1 MPFNIALSSSW
12 PLNIDPQQILL
23 HWLNLVILAGGLY
36 FILYK
41 PVKKF
46 IAKREEHY
54 RELDQQAGEK
64 LAQAEQ
70 FKEQYSEK
78 LAAADEEIHQ
88 ARVKAQQSTERSTQ
102 EQLDQ
107 ARAQAEQI
115 VAQARAQADRIKEQ
129 AVHDSQDEIRRMAE
143 MAAARLALRK
153 DPFDQFLDLA
163 EGGKEHE
170 GK

>member
-1 MPFNIALSSSW
+1 MPFNIALSSGL

-23 HWLNLVILAGGLY
+23 HWLNLVILVGGLY

-41 PVKKF
+41 PVKQF

-54 RELDQQAGEK
+54 RQLDQQAEDK
-64 LAQAEQ
+64 IAQAEQ
-70 FKEQYSEK
+70 LQVQYSEK

-88 ARVKAQQSTERSTQ
+88 ARAKAQQAVEQSTQ
-102 EQLDQ
+102 DQLEQ
-107 ARAQAEQI
+107 ARAQAEHI

-129 AVHDSQDEIRRMAE
+129 AVHDSQDEIRRLAE
-143 MAAARLALRK
+143 TATARLALRQ

-163 EGGKEHE
+163 EGGKKHE
-170 GK
+170 GE

>member
-1 MPFNIALSSSW
+1 MPFNIALSGF

-23 HWLNLVILAGGLY
+23 HWLNLAILVGGLY

-46 IAKREEHY
+46 IAKREEHF
-54 RELDQQAGEK
+54 RELEQRADDK
-64 LAQAEQ
+64 IAQAEQ
-70 FKEQYSEK
+70 FQTQYSEK
-78 LAAADEEIHQ
+78 LASADEEIRQ
-88 ARVKAQQSTERSTQ
+88 ARAKAQQSAERSAQ
-102 EQLDQ
+102 EQLEQ

-115 VAQARAQADRIKEQ
+115 VAQARAQADRIREQ
-129 AVHDSQDEIRRMAE
+129 AVHDSQDEIRRLAE
-143 MAAARLALRK
+143 TATARLALRQ

-163 EGGKEHE
+163 EGGKAHE

>member
-1 MPFNIALSSSW
+1 MPFNIALSGF

-23 HWLNLVILAGGLY
+23 HWLNLVILVGGLY

-54 RELDQQAGEK
+54 RDLERQADDK

-70 FKEQYSEK
+70 FKARYGEK

-88 ARVKAQQSTERSTQ
+88 ARAKAQLAVEQSTQ
-102 EQLDQ
+102 EQLNQ

-129 AVHDSQDEIRRMAE
+129 AVHDSQDEIRRLAE
-143 MAAARLALRK
+143 TAAGRLALQK

-163 EGGKEHE
+163 EGGKENE
-170 GK
+170 GQ

>member
-1 MPFNIALSSSW
+1 M
-12 PLNIDPQQILL
+12 PLNIDWQQILL
-23 HWLNLVILAGGLY
+23 HWMNLVILTGALY

-46 IAKREEHY
+46 MAKREEY
-54 RELDQQAGEK
+54 YKDLDQQAEDK
-64 LAQAEQ
+64 IAQAEQ
-70 FKEQYSEK
+70 FKAQYSEK

-88 ARVKAQQSTERSTQ
+88 ARAKAQQSVEQSTQ

-129 AVHDSQDEIRRMAE
+129 AIHDSQDEIRRLAE
-143 MAAARLALRK
+143 TATGRLALRQ

>member
-1 MPFNIALSSSW
+1 MPFNIALSGL

-23 HWLNLVILAGGLY
+23 HWLNLVILVGGLY

-54 RELDQQAGEK
+54 RELDQQVADK
-64 LAQAEQ
+64 ITQAEQ
-70 FKEQYSEK
+70 LQTQYSEK

-88 ARVKAQQSTERSTQ
+88 ARAQAQQSVERSAQ

-115 VAQARAQADRIKEQ
+115 VAQARAQADRLKEQ
-129 AVHDSQDEIRRMAE
+129 AVHDSQDEIRRLAE
-143 MAAARLALRK
+143 TATARLALRQ

-163 EGGKEHE
+163 EGGTEHE
-170 GK
+170 GE

>member
-1 MPFNIALSSSW
+1 MF
-12 PLNIDPQQILL
+12 PLNFDPQQVLL
-23 HWLNLVILAGGLY
+23 HWMNLVILAGGLY

-41 PVKKF
+41 PVKTF
-46 IAKREEHY
+46 IARREEY
-54 RELDQQAGEK
+54 YKDLDQQAEDK
-64 LAQAEQ
+64 IAQAEQ
-70 FKEQYSEK
+70 LKTQYGEK

-88 ARVKAQQSTERSTQ
+88 ARTKAQQAVERSAQ

-107 ARAQAEQI
+107 ARVQAEQI

-129 AVHDSQDEIRRMAE
+129 AVHDSQDEIRRLAE
-143 MAAARLALRK
+143 TAAGRLALQK

-170 GK
+170 GE

>member
-1 MPFNIALSSSW
+1 MPFNIALSGF
-12 PLNIDPQQILL
+12 PLNFAPQQVLL
-23 HWLNLVILAGGLY
+23 HWLNLVILVGGLY

-54 RELDQQAGEK
+54 RELDQQAEDK
-64 LAQAEQ
+64 IAQAEQ
-70 FKEQYSEK
+70 LQVQYSEK

-88 ARVKAQQSTERSTQ
+88 ARAKAQLAVEQSTQ

-115 VAQARAQADRIKEQ
+115 VTQARAQADRIKEQ
-129 AVHDSQDEIRRMAE
+129 AVHDSQDEIRRLAE
-143 MAAARLALRK
+143 MATGRLALQK

>member
-1 MPFNIALSSSW
+1 MPFNIALSSGF

-23 HWLNLVILAGGLY
+23 HWLNLVILVGGLY

-54 RELDQQAGEK
+54 KELDQQAVDK
-64 LAQAEQ
+64 IAQAEQ
-70 FKEQYSEK
+70 LQTQYSDK

-88 ARVKAQQSTERSTQ
+88 ARAKAQQAVEQSTQ

-107 ARAQAEQI
+107 ARAQAEYI

-143 MAAARLALRK
+143 TAAARIALRQ

-163 EGGKEHE
+163 EGGQEHE

>member
-1 MPFNIALSSSW
+1 M
-12 PLNIDPQQILL
+12 PLNIDWQQILL
-23 HWLNLVILAGGLY
+23 HWMNLVILAGGLY

-54 RELDQQAGEK
+54 RELDRQAEDK
-64 LAQAEQ
+64 IAQAEQ
-70 FKEQYSEK
+70 LKAQYGEQ
-78 LAAADEEIHQ
+78 LAAADEEIRQ
-88 ARVKAQQSTERSTQ
+88 ARAKAQSAVEQSTQ
-102 EQLDQ
+102 EQLDR

-129 AVHDSQDEIRRMAE
+129 AVHDSQDEIRRLAE
-143 MAAARLALRK
+143 TAAGRLALQK

-163 EGGKEHE
+163 EGGKGHE

>member
-1 MPFNIALSSSW
+1 MPFNVALSSNW

-23 HWLNLVILAGGLY
+23 HWLNLVILVGGLY

-54 RELDQQAGEK
+54 KELDQQAEDK
-64 LAQAEQ
+64 IAQAEQ
-70 FKEQYSEK
+70 LQVQYNEK

-88 ARVKAQQSTERSTQ
+88 ARAKAQQAVEQSTQ
-102 EQLDQ
+102 EQLDS
-107 ARAQAEQI
+107 ARAQAEHI

-129 AVHDSQDEIRRMAE
+129 AIHDSQDEIRRLAE
-143 MAAARLALRK
+143 TAAGRLALQK

-170 GK
+170 GE

>member
-1 MPFNIALSSSW
+1 MPFNIAVINF
-12 PLNIDPQQILL
+12 PLNFDPQQLLL
-23 HWLNLVILAGGLY
+23 HWLNLVILVGGLY

-54 RELDQQAGEK
+54 KELDQQAVDK
-64 LAQAEQ
+64 IAQAEQ
-70 FKEQYSEK
+70 LQTQYSDK

-88 ARVKAQQSTERSTQ
+88 ARAKAQQTVEQSAQ
-102 EQLDQ
+102 EQLNQ

-115 VAQARAQADRIKEQ
+115 VAQAHAQADRLKEQ

-143 MAAARLALRK
+143 TAAARLALRQ

-163 EGGKEHE
+163 EGGQEHE

>member
-1 MPFNIALSSSW
+1 M
-12 PLNIDPQQILL
+12 PLNIDWQQILL
-23 HWLNLVILAGGLY
+23 HWMNLVILVGGLY

-54 RELDQQAGEK
+54 RDLERQADNK

-70 FKEQYSEK
+70 FKEQYDEK

-88 ARVKAQQSTERSTQ
+88 ARAKAQQSVERSAQ
-102 EQLDQ
+102 EQLEQ
-107 ARAQAEQI
+107 ARAQAAQI

-129 AVHDSQDEIRRMAE
+129 AVHDSQDEIRRLAE
-143 MAAARLALRK
+143 TAAGRLALQK